1 MSKSADL
8 EDIRNKLMEYADKA
22 IQTGIE
28 ALDGEVEINFNP
40 IRMGQSGFRFEK
52 HYKKTGR

>member
-40 IRMGQSGFRFEK
+40 IEHAEKALKLFE
-52 HYKKTGR
+52 RISE